1 MLEEIQKHDTEENG
15 WIVLDGNVYD
25 VSAYDHPGGKE
36 VFREFLG
43 GQADA
48 KDEFEDQ
55 GHSRSAY
62 KQLTGLKIGVLK
74 GEIKLK
80 EKVKDS
86 GDDSTMKIV
95 IVIMFFVLLYGLKTF
110 IMSA

>member
-1 MLEEIQKHDTEENG
+1 M
-15 WIVLDGNVYD
+15 LDGNVYD
-25 VSAYDHPGGKE
+25 VSTYDHPGGKE
-36 VFREFLG
+36 VFKDFLG

-74 GEIKLK
+74 G
-80 EKVKDS
+80 
-86 GDDSTMKIV
+86 
-95 IVIMFFVLLYGLKTF
+95 
-110 IMSA
+110 

>member
-1 MLEEIQKHDTEENG
+1 
-15 WIVLDGNVYD
+15 
-25 VSAYDHPGGKE
+25 
-36 VFREFLG
+36 
-43 GQADA
+43 
-48 KDEFEDQ
+48 
-55 GHSRSAY
+55 
-62 KQLTGLKIGVLK
+62 LTGLKIGVLK